1 MLTALRFLTAL
12 PLLGGSRQPT
22 APLGRAIGY
31 FPLVGAAIG
40 LLLAGLDWLLAR
52 FIPLEPR
59 AVLLTAGGVAVTR
72 ALHLDGLMDSCDGL
86 FGAFTPERRL
96 AIMRDSH
103 LGAFG
108 VLGGALDLLAR
119 YAALVALAGPA
130 RPVALVLA
138 PLLGRFALA
147 WAIARYPY
155 AREAGLGAGF
165 KASARGRDLA
175 LAAILASAASAA
187 AWLPWGVLFVPAT
200 LGVAWGVARFVLSRV
215 GGFTGDTYGALNEV
229 IELLVLVA
237 FASAPLARAVH
248 APGWS

>member
-1 MLTALRFLTAL
+1 MLTALGFLTAL
-12 PLLGGSRQPT
+12 PLPGVSRRAV
-22 APLGRAIGY
+22 APLGRATGY

-59 AVLLTAGGVAVTR
+59 AVLLIAAGVAITR

-86 FGAFTPERRL
+86 FGAFAAERRL

-119 YAALVALAGPA
+119 YAALVTLAGPA

-155 AREAGLGAGF
+155 ARAEGLGAGL
-165 KASARGRDLA
+165 KASTRGRDLA
-175 LAAILASAASAA
+175 LAALVASAASAA
-187 AWLPWGVLFVPAT
+187 AWLPWGLLLVPAT
-200 LGVAWGVARFVLSRV
+200 LGVTWGVARWVLGRV

-229 IELLVLVA
+229 VELLVLVA
-237 FASAPLARAVH
+237 FASTPLAAAVH